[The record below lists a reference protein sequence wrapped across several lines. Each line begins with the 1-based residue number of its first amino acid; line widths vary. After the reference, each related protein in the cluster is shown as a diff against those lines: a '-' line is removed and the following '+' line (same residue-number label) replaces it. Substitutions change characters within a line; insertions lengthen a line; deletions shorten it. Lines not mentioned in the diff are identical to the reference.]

1 MRAGIDHIG
10 VAVVFYCHD
19 GKGNFILSKRSKK
32 SRDEIGTWDP
42 GGGGVEVG
50 EPVLEALAREI
61 KEEYNGDVLDHE
73 FLGIR
78 DVHRTDESGAKT
90 HWIALDYKVLV
101 DRDKIKNMIPEKHDE
116 LGWFTLENL
125 PTPTH
130 SQMDDFVKRYKN
142 KLIK

>member
-10 VAVVFYCHD
+10 VAVVFHCHD
-19 GKGNFILSKRSKK
+19 GKGNFVLSKRSKK
-32 SRDEIGTWDP
+32 SRDEIGRWDP

-61 KEEYNGDVLDHE
+61 KEEYGADVLDQE

-78 DVHRTDESGAKT
+78 DVHRVDEKGRKT
-90 HWIALDYKVLV
+90 HWITLDYKVLV
-101 DRDKIKNMIPEKHDE
+101 DRNQVKNMIPEKHDE
-116 LGWFTLENL
+116 LGWFTLKTL

-130 SQMDDFVKRYKN
+130 SQMEDFVKRYKD
-142 KLIK
+142 KL